1 MGIVSKEKFMA
12 KAKKV
17 IVCDVDGVLLNWED
31 AFQIW
36 MEHQGFE
43 KVKNHQFIYNAAEQY
58 GLNKA
63 EGKKWVRLFNQSAAI
78 GFLPP
83 LRDAQEI
90 IKLLHNNYGYR
101 FAVCTSLSKDKS
113 AQELRTR
120 NLKKY
125 FGDVF
130 EEFVYLD
137 TGADKDDALY
147 KLAKKYRGCYWVEDK
162 VENAHAGAVVEFDPI
177 VMEHGYNMNDEH
189 DYFVA
194 KDWEDIYLHVTKRK

>member
-1 MGIVSKEKFMA
+1 ML
-12 KAKKV
+12 AKKKI
-17 IVCDVDGVLLNWED
+17 IVTDVDGVLLNWED

-36 MEHQGFE
+36 MEHQGFK
-43 KVKNHQFIYNAAEQY
+43 KVKGHQFIYNAAEQF

-90 IKLLHNNYGYR
+90 VRLLHNNYGYR
-101 FAVCTSLSKDKS
+101 FVVCTSLSNDKA

-120 NLKKY
+120 NLQKI

-130 EEFVYLD
+130 DEFVYLD
-137 TGADKDDALY
+137 TGADKDEALY
-147 KLAKKYRGCYWVEDK
+147 KLAKKYRGCMWVEDK
-162 VENAHAGAVVEFDPI
+162 LENAVVGANVDFESI
-177 VMEHGYNMNDEH
+177 LMEHGYNMNLDH
-189 DYFVA
+189 DFFVA
-194 KDWEDIYLHVTKRK
+194 RSWEDIYLHIIKRK

>member
-1 MGIVSKEKFMA
+1 MS
-12 KAKKV
+12 KKV
-17 IVCDVDGVLLNWED
+17 IVTDVDGVLLNWED

-43 KVKNHQFIYNAAEQY
+43 RVKGHQFIYNAAEQF

-90 IKLLHNNYGYR
+90 VSLLNNNYGYR
-101 FAVCTSLSKDKS
+101 FVVCTSLSKDKN

-120 NLKKY
+120 NLKKI

-130 EEFVYLD
+130 DEFVYLD
-137 TGADKDDALY
+137 TGADKDAALY
-147 KLAKKYRGCYWVEDK
+147 KLAKKYRGCLWIEDK
-162 VENAHAGAVVEFDPI
+162 LENCEVGAKVDFESVL
-177 VMEHGYNMNDEH
+177 MEHGYNMNLDH
-189 DYFVA
+189 DFFVA
-194 KDWEDIYLHVTKRK
+194 KSWEDIYLKIIKRK

>member
-1 MGIVSKEKFMA
+1 MVKKKIIVT
-12 KAKKV
+12 
-17 IVCDVDGVLLNWED
+17 DVDGVLLNWED

-36 MEHQGFE
+36 MQHQGYE
-43 KVKNHQFIYNAAEQY
+43 KVKKHQFIYNAAEQF
-58 GLNKA
+58 GLSKD

-90 IKLLHNNYGYR
+90 VKLLSNNYGYR
-101 FAVCTSLSKDKS
+101 FVVCTSLSKDIA

-120 NLKKY
+120 NLQKI

-137 TGADKDDALY
+137 TGADKDEALY
-147 KLAKKYRGCYWVEDK
+147 KLGKKYRGCLWVEDK
-162 VENAHAGAVVEFDPI
+162 VENAIAGEKVDFEPI

-189 DYFVA
+189 NCFVA
-194 KDWEDIYLHVTKRK
+194 KNWEDIYLKVSKRL

>member
-1 MGIVSKEKFMA
+1 MLSKKKIIVT
-12 KAKKV
+12 
-17 IVCDVDGVLLNWED
+17 DVDGVLLNWED

-36 MEHQGFE
+36 MEHQGFK
-43 KVKNHQFIYNAAEQY
+43 KVKGHQFIYNAAEQF

-90 IKLLHNNYGYR
+90 VRLLHNNYGYR
-101 FAVCTSLSKDKS
+101 FVVCTSLSKDVN

-120 NLKKY
+120 NLEKI
-125 FGDVF
+125 FGNVF

-137 TGADKDDALY
+137 TGADKDEALY
-147 KLAKKYRGCYWVEDK
+147 KLAKKYRGYLWIEDK
-162 VENAHAGAVVEFDPI
+162 LENCDAGAVVDFEP
-177 VMEHGYNMNDEH
+177 VLMEHGYNMNEEH

-194 KDWEDIYLHVTKRK
+194 RDWEDIYLQIINKRK

>member
-1 MGIVSKEKFMA
+1 ML
-12 KAKKV
+12 AKKKI
-17 IVCDVDGVLLNWED
+17 IVTDVDGVLLNWED

-36 MEHQGFE
+36 MEHQGFK
-43 KVKNHQFIYNAAEQY
+43 KVKGHQFIYNAAEQF

-90 IKLLHNNYGYR
+90 VRLLHNNYGYR
-101 FAVCTSLSKDKS
+101 FVVCTSLSKDVN
-113 AQELRTR
+113 APELRTR
-120 NLKKY
+120 NLEKI
-125 FGDVF
+125 FGNVF

-137 TGADKDDALY
+137 TGADKDEALY
-147 KLAKKYRGCYWVEDK
+147 KLAKKYRGCLWVEDK
-162 VENAHAGAVVEFDPI
+162 LENCDSGAVVDFEP
-177 VMEHGYNMNDEH
+177 VLMEHGYNMNEEH

-194 KDWEDIYLHVTKRK
+194 RDWEDIYLQIINKRK